1 MMALNWLDFAM
12 IGVMG
17 LSGLVGLVRGLVRE
31 VLSLVSWGLAIWVG
45 ITFSSQTAVFLEQ
58 TIPSPAARTAA
69 AFGILFLLTLMLAG
83 MVGFLL
89 TRMLETTGLSGIDR
103 VAGLL
108 FGVAR
113 GVLIIAV
120 LVFLARETPLPKEAW
135 WRESQLIPLFQSL
148 ALWLSSQIPPG
159 FMKRVSAKPLSNL
172 I

>member
-1 MMALNWLDFAM
+1 MMAFNWLDFAM

-31 VLSLVSWGLAIWVG
+31 VLSLVAWGLAIWVG
-45 ITFSSQTAVFLEQ
+45 VSFSAQAAAYLEQ
-58 TIPSPAARTAA
+58 AIPSPTARLAA
-69 AFGILFLLTLMLAG
+69 AFGILFLLTLILAG
-83 MVGFLL
+83 MIGFLL

-103 VAGLL
+103 LAGLF

-113 GVLIIAV
+113 GVLIIVV

-148 ALWLSSQIPPG
+148 ALWLSSQFPPG
-159 FMKRVSAKPLSNL
+159 FMSRVGAKSLSH
-172 I
+172 

>member
-1 MMALNWLDFAM
+1 MMALNWLDYAI

-31 VLSLVSWGLAIWVG
+31 VLSLVAWGLAIWVG
-45 ITFSSQTAVFLEQ
+45 VSFSSQAATLFEQ

-69 AFGILFLLTLMLAG
+69 AFGVLFLLTLMLAG

-89 TRMLETTGLSGIDR
+89 TRMLESTGLSGIDR
-103 VAGLL
+103 LAGLF

-120 LVFLARETPLPKEAW
+120 LVFLARETPLPKESW

-148 ALWLSSQIPPG
+148 ALWLSSQLPPG
-159 FMKRVSAKPLSNL
+159 FAKRVGAKPLSKL

>member
-1 MMALNWLDFAM
+1 MMALNWLDFAI

-31 VLSLVSWGLAIWVG
+31 VLSLVAWGLAIWVG
-45 ITFSSQTAVFLEQ
+45 VSFSGQAAMYFEQ
-58 TIPSPAARTAA
+58 TIPSPTVRVAA

-103 VAGLL
+103 LAGLL

-120 LVFLARETPLPKEAW
+120 LVFLARETPLPKESW

-159 FMKRVSAKPLSNL
+159 FMKRVGAKPLSN
-172 I
+172 